1 MSLFYETCTPLAL
14 LVRAFGLPVGAI
26 ALVAIALDPAAIRA
40 IAMIPCAFLALAWTA
55 LCVKYY
61 LG

>member
-14 LVRAFGLPVGAI
+14 LVRAFGLPA
-26 ALVAIALDPAAIRA
+26 VAITVIAVALNPSAIRA
-40 IAMIPCAFLALAWTA
+40 IVSIPCAMLAFSWTA

-61 LG
+61 WG

>member
-14 LVRAFGLPVGAI
+14 LVRAFGLPVAAI
-26 ALVAIALDPAAIRA
+26 TVVAIVLNPLAIRA
-40 IAMIPCAFLALAWTA
+40 IASVPCAMLAFSWAA

-61 LG
+61 WG